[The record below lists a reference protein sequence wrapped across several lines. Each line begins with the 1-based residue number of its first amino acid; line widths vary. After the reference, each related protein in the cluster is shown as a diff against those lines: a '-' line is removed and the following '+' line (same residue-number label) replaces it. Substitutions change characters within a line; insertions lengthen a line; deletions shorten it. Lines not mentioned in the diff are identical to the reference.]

1 MSQYDATR
9 FQELLTSPQVYY
21 ISDNYYCACLIDDS
35 TFEVFSQ
42 KNKKLIKQSVTI
54 RLAQQ
59 DPING

>member
-1 MSQYDATR
+1 MDQTDANR

-21 ISDNYYCACLIDDS
+21 YSSDKLCACIIENN
-35 TFEVFSQ
+35 TFEVFRQ
-42 KNKKLIKQSVTI
+42 RNKNLIKQSVTI